1 MLAQANIYLPVM
13 INLIVLRT
21 RLWLFFAIALAILS
35 TAVLLLSYNNN
46 SQSSARAQDG
56 TNDFPDRNIVGG
68 HTPGYNI
75 LETSGDVLD
84 PISLNVTIKD
94 AVVDPMKYLREF
106 NYGKVSELADGTT
119 LREFTLVASD
129 DKVKEISPGVFY
141 NVWMF
146 NGTVPGPTIRAT
158 EGDLVRINFI
168 NNGSKSHTVHTHGI
182 HEAEMDGVFE
192 TIGAGGRF
200 TYEFTAEPFGVFPYH
215 CHMQPLEEHITHGLY
230 GVYIVDPKTPRPAAD
245 EMVMVMNGYDTDF
258 DTENNFYTVNGI
270 PYYYMHHPI
279 QIEKDRLIRI
289 YLVNMLEFDPINN
302 FHLHANLYQ
311 LYRSGTSL
319 VPNEY
324 TDMVT
329 MSQGERGVLEFNYTF
344 PGQYMFH
351 AHKTEF
357 AEKGWMGL
365 FFVKEDSDEPA
376 DDVVALNKS
385 DKRDSYPVEQSNNNY
400 NYSYTKDKINAS
412 QSKDDRYVVYH
423 SGGS

>member
-1 MLAQANIYLPVM
+1 VP
-13 INLIVLRT
+13 RT
-21 RLWLFFAIALAILS
+21 QFWLLSAITLAIVS
-35 TAVLLLSYNNN
+35 TTVLLLSYNNN
-46 SQSSARAQDG
+46 TQSLAGAQDN
-56 TNDFPDRNIVGG
+56 NDFSKKNIVGG
-68 HTPGYNI
+68 HIPGYSI

-106 NYGKVSELADGTT
+106 NYGRVSELPNGTT

-141 NVWMF
+141 NVWTF
-146 NGTVPGPTIRAT
+146 NGTIPGPTLRAT
-158 EGDLVRINFI
+158 EGDLIRINFI
-168 NNGSKSHTVHTHGI
+168 NNGSKSHTIHTHGI
-182 HEAEMDGVFE
+182 HKADMDGVFE
-192 TIGAGGRF
+192 TVGAGGRF

-215 CHMQPLEEHITHGLY
+215 CHMQPLEEHIVHGLY
-230 GVYIVDPKTPRPAAD
+230 GVYIVDPKTSRPPAD

-279 QIEKDRLIRI
+279 QIEKGQLVRI

-319 VPNEY
+319 IPDEY

-329 MSQGERGVLEFNYTF
+329 MSQGERGILEFKYKF

-365 FFVKEDSDEPA
+365 FLVKDPMSSVPISNETLIRNNVTVSDYPQGLSL
-376 DDVVALNKS
+376 DQ
-385 DKRDSYPVEQSNNNY
+385 KR
-400 NYSYTKDKINAS
+400 
-412 QSKDDRYVVYH
+412 
-423 SGGS
+423 GGDI